1 MDNFALI
8 GTLKDYADSKGW
20 AFLSGSNAFRNYES
34 TRNNYNTNQL
44 ILGVNFTARPTIVNG
59 HITEIRYP
67 GLIFLGRKF
76 EASTFSKLDETFIQ
90 KYNNRLK
97 DLMGLLSNAVIDF
110 ACTNELDIEGL
121 ILDYELNQFDAN
133 LDFVGGNITFIQ

>member
-1 MDNFALI
+1 MENFALI
-8 GTLKDYADSKGW
+8 GELKDYAETKGW

-34 TRNNYNTNQL
+34 TRNNYTKNQL
-44 ILGVNFTARPTIVNG
+44 ILGVNFTARPEISKGV
-59 HITEIRYP
+59 ITEIRYP

-76 EASTFSKLDETFIQ
+76 ESSTFSKLDETFIQ

-110 ACTNELDIEGL
+110 ACINELDIEGL
-121 ILDYELNQFDAN
+121 VLDYELNQFDAN
-133 LDFVGGNITFIQ
+133 LDFVGGNVTFIQ

>member
-1 MDNFALI
+1 
-8 GTLKDYADSKGW
+8 
-20 AFLSGSNAFRNYES
+20 
-34 TRNNYNTNQL
+34 
-44 ILGVNFTARPTIVNG
+44 LGVNFTARPEISKGV
-59 HITEIRYP
+59 ITEIRYP

-76 EASTFSKLDETFIQ
+76 ESSTFSKLDETFIQ

-110 ACTNELDIEGL
+110 ACINELDIEGL
-121 ILDYELNQFDAN
+121 VLDYELNQFDAN

>member
-1 MDNFALI
+1 MENFALI
-8 GTLKDYADSKGW
+8 GELKDYAETKGW

-34 TRNNYNTNQL
+34 TRNSYAKNQL
-44 ILGVNFTARPTIVNG
+44 ILGVNFTARPEISKGV
-59 HITEIRYP
+59 ITEIRYP

-76 EASTFSKLDETFIQ
+76 ESSTFSKLDETFIQ

-110 ACTNELDIEGL
+110 ACINELDIEGL
-121 ILDYELNQFDAN
+121 VLDYELNQFDAN